1 LGTRSQ
7 HIAYESVVNM
17 KTLLILG
24 IAVSPLFLFSACED
38 EDLDHD
44 HDHHH
49 HHHGAMTTT
58 TTTEETTV
66 HRGVPGETTTV
77 RTY

>member
-1 LGTRSQ
+1 
-7 HIAYESVVNM
+7 M

-24 IAVSPLFLFSACED
+24 IAVSPLVLFSACED
-38 EDLDHD
+38 EDRD

-49 HHHGAMTTT
+49 HHSSVT
-58 TTTEETTV
+58 TTTEETTTV
-66 HRGVPGETTTV
+66 HQAVPSETTTV